1 MICYRC
7 HKRGHFAANCSTR
20 KVGRLKTIEFKPNAS
35 LATTSLKNS
44 SSCVIHLLLSKNV
57 DSGLTMEHKNKEVE
71 RIMSIEKQPL
81 ELLVSGTYNLI
92 RYWNN
97 STIHR
102 CFIFSVFNNSTS
114 SIMHLILLS
123 SFEKDTGTIEAY
135 NGHQETTSKRSLNLE
150 KTEKLARRDNMH
162 PYSKLRSCFSATKE
176 EEDVDFNNIMLREEP
191 PDALRIA
198 KLQQY

>member
-35 LATTSLKNS
+35 LATTSSENS
-44 SSCVIHLLLSKNV
+44 SSCMIHLLLSKNV
-57 DSGLTMEHKNKEVE
+57 DLGHT
-71 RIMSIEKQPL
+71 MSIEKQPL